1 MLRYAVIFFT
11 IALVAALFGFGG
23 VAAGAASI
31 AKILFMVF
39 VVLFVVS
46 LIWGLVA
53 GADDAGTMQFL
64 LSLQP
69 EEHRAMEPSSR
80 TYPFP
85 KSDGNGNRL
94 HPEVAESAERAKAV
108 AHGAIDRTA
117 DAAASAVDAA
127 VVARRTVACRAAAPG
142 RRRRCLHAGESAGS
156 RRPRLRGRFPHQPL
170 ARRA

>member
-53 GADDAGTMQFL
+53 G
-64 LSLQP
+64 
-69 EEHRAMEPSSR
+69 
-80 TYPFP
+80 
-85 KSDGNGNRL
+85 
-94 HPEVAESAERAKAV
+94 
-108 AHGAIDRTA
+108 
-117 DAAASAVDAA
+117 
-127 VVARRTVACRAAAPG
+127 
-142 RRRRCLHAGESAGS
+142 
-156 RRPRLRGRFPHQPL
+156 RG
-170 ARRA
+170 